1 MDAALVNNWEEMS
14 GTHYNMQPYTNV
26 FMSWYSVGG
35 SMPFHTDGVI
45 QENAA
50 WPHKHCD
57 VKTFISRCRLEKVFC
72 SRRTLFGGT

>member
-35 SMPFHTDGVI
+35 WMPFHTDGVK
-45 QENAA
+45 QENTAGLQNLM
-50 WPHKHCD
+50 
-57 VKTFISRCRLEKVFC
+57 T
-72 SRRTLFGGT
+72 RTLFHSERFSAGDGHH